1 MSRAEIGI
9 EPGPLDEVQV
19 VPVAEDYWHALVIL
33 KGRDARVTLQICR
46 DDLHKIETACRK
58 AQAIE
63 AQRRAK
69 ADTEAAA
76 FEDARSMAND
86 VLARFGRGAA

>member
-1 MSRAEIGI
+1 VSRAEIGI

-19 VPVAEDYWHALVIL
+19 VPVADDYWHALVVL
-33 KGRDARVTLQICR
+33 KGRDARVTLQIGR

-63 AQRRAK
+63 ACRRA
-69 ADTEAAA
+69 EAERVA
-76 FEDARSMAND
+76 
-86 VLARFGRGAA
+86 